1 MLKRTI
7 LSKSLLIAFSGTAA
21 AMAGGAAFAQQADQA
36 PVKLERVE
44 VTGSAIK
51 RIDVE
56 TAVPITILK
65 FDDLKKEGIVT
76 VEQVLNLIAGNQ
88 ALQGTSQSVGASTG
102 GASFANLRG
111 LGQNKTLVLLNGRRI
126 ANNSFDGSAPDL
138 NMIPFAELERVEVL
152 RDGASALYGSDA
164 IGGVIN
170 FITKKDLTGG
180 SITLGADVPQHSGG
194 KSTNANIGF
203 GFGDLAKDRYN
214 VMGFVDFQKQ
224 DAISAPQRPFGS
236 TGLVPSQGIARS
248 SGTPDPAN
256 YSQTSTTVRAIDPAT
271 GLPAVDKNGAPIFKT
286 FSANPSAPNCN
297 APFGFSSGTKCRY
310 DFPRWVDLIPAT
322 QRTSAML
329 QGTFALT
336 DDTQIRAEYFIT
348 QDNNKTAIAP
358 VPYAALSM
366 NPGTAFFPGN
376 GITPAPSNFAI
387 EQAPI
392 NVQWRTAALGART
405 DSSDNTQQRFVL
417 SLDGAAAGWD
427 YTVGA
432 AYNQNRVVE
441 SLTGG
446 YSNGNIITAGVLN
459 GTLNPFGAQSAAG
472 AAVLNGS
479 LATGTLLTG
488 RGTVSSLDAHA
499 SREVGDWLGAGRQ
512 VALAVGAELR
522 HENFSFKANAPFAAI
537 VVASTGVD
545 PGTDS
550 VGSRNV
556 YATYAELN
564 VPITKKLEITASAR
578 YDKYSD
584 FGSTVNPKLSFRFQ
598 PIDQVLFRGSAS
610 TGFRAPSLYDL
621 HAPLIYTNTPNA
633 WDDPLAGCDANGNPT
648 NAGFLPTACGQQFM
662 GASAG
667 NPNLKPEKS
676 KNLTFGLVL
685 EPVKDLTVGLDFWWI
700 RLTDAI
706 SFLPDTTIFGDPAK
720 FASLFVRNAAGQL
733 SFDGTQC
740 PGANCGYVLQ
750 AQNNLGGVNTNGI
763 DLSASYRLRT
773 AIAGTFNFTLNGTYV
788 SKYEYQ
794 TEPGGPWIQNVG
806 IYSGNGPIFRWQQ
819 TANVQWNYGAVGLGI
834 TNRYKSGYVDQ
845 NDPNQV
851 AACCTNHRVDA
862 YSVWDVNGSWAVT
875 KAFSLVAG
883 VRNVLDTNPPFSN
896 QGATFQ
902 VGYDPRFSDP
912 TGRAYYVRGTYSF

>member
-1 MLKRTI
+1 MLKRTM

-21 AMAGGAAFAQQADQA
+21 LAGGAVYAQQADQA

-65 FDDLKKEGIVT
+65 FDDLKKEGVVT

-102 GASFANLRG
+102 GAAFASLRG
-111 LGQNKTLVLLNGRRI
+111 LGQNKTLILLNGRRI

-138 NMIPFAELERVEVL
+138 NMIPFAALERVEVL
-152 RDGASALYGSDA
+152 RDGASSLYGTDA

-170 FITKKDLTGG
+170 FITKKDMTGG
-180 SITLGADVPQHSGG
+180 SITLGADSPQHPGG

-214 VMGFVDFQKQ
+214 LMGFVDFQKQ
-224 DAISAPQRPFGS
+224 DAIHAAQRPFGS
-236 TGLVPSQGIARS
+236 TGVVPSQGIAKS

-256 YSQTSTTVRAIDPAT
+256 YSQRSTTVRAIDPVT
-271 GLPAVDKNGAPIFKT
+271 GLPAVDANGAPIFKT

-297 APFGFSSGTKCRY
+297 SPFGFSSGTKCRY
-310 DFPRWVDLIPAT
+310 DYTRWVDLIPAT

-329 QGTFALT
+329 SGTLALT
-336 DDTQIRAEYFIT
+336 DDTQLNAEYFIT
-348 QDNNKTAIAP
+348 QGTNKTLIAP
-358 VPYAALSM
+358 VPYAALKM
-366 NPGTAFFPGN
+366 NPGTPFFPGN
-376 GITPAPSNFAI
+376 GITPAPTNFTI
-387 EQAPI
+387 DPTRPI
-392 NVQWRTAALGART
+392 NVQWRTGALGGRA

-417 SLDGAAAGWD
+417 SLTGAAAGWD
-427 YTVGA
+427 YAAGA
-432 AYNQNRVVE
+432 AYNKNHVVNK
-441 SLTGG
+441 LTGG
-446 YSNGNIITAGVLN
+446 YSDGTIITPGVLN
-459 GTLNPFGAQSAAG
+459 GTFNPFGAQSAAG
-472 AAVLNGS
+472 APLLNGA

-488 RGTVSSLDAHA
+488 DGTVTSFDAHA
-499 SREVGDWLGAGRQ
+499 SRELGDWFGAGRAAA
-512 VALAVGAELR
+512 VAIGAEIR
-522 HENFSFKANAPFAAI
+522 HEDFSFQANAPFATK

-545 PGTDS
+545 PGTNS
-550 VGSRNV
+550 VGNRNV

-564 VPITKKLEITASAR
+564 LPITKKLEVTGAVR

-598 PIDQVLFRGSAS
+598 PVDEVLFRGSAS

-621 HAPLIYTNTPNA
+621 HAPQTYTNTPNP
-633 WDDPLAGCDANGNPT
+633 WNDPAAGCDANGNPT
-648 NAGFLPTACGQQFM
+648 AAGFAPTACGQQFM
-662 GASAG
+662 ALSGG

-700 RLTDAI
+700 RLTNSIGA
-706 SFLPDTTIFGDPAK
+706 LPDTTIFGDPVK
-720 FASLFVRNAAGQL
+720 FASLFVRSPSGQL

-740 PGANCGYVLQ
+740 PGANCGYVLDTQ
-750 AQNNLGGVNTNGI
+750 MNLGGVNTNGI

-773 AIAGTFNFTLNGTYV
+773 AAVGTLNFTLNGTYV

-794 TEPGGPWIQNVG
+794 TEEGGPWIQNTG
-806 IYSGNGPIFRWQQ
+806 IYSGTGPIFRWQQ
-819 TANVQWNYGAVGLGI
+819 TANVQWNYGAFGLGI

-851 AACCTNHRVDA
+851 DPCCLNNRVGS

-875 KAFSLVAG
+875 KALSLVAG

-902 VGYDPRFSDP
+902 VGYDPRFTDP
-912 TGRAYYVRGTYSF
+912 TGRAYYLRGTYSF